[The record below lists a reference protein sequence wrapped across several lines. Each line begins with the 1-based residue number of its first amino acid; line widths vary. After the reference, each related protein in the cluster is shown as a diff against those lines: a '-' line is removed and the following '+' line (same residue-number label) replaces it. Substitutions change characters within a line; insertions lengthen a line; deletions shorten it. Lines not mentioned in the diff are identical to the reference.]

1 VSNEIVTNPA
11 TNRPW
16 PAPSPDAE
24 WWRGGATASPVPPP
38 LAPHPHPNPDPDPG
52 SEPVAEPVSKALV
65 PVASAAQPAD
75 DQFPLWPA
83 LSAADAMVDTPVV
96 EKPHK
101 RESLD
106 EWPPPLMRAALQGR
120 ASTSVPSPRRM
131 ARPAK
136 DRPLGL
142 LRRPGAGLAGLV
154 LVALFAGFFAWT
166 SAEPLWLALGHAQP
180 GTAKITR
187 CTGEGVLRR
196 CIANFTG
203 PGFTVESVTVIGA
216 RPGPEKSEGA
226 TFPAQMVRKGDR
238 IAYAGSRNGLH
249 VRWGAGLGLTLL
261 CGVLAAWAT
270 GARRLL
276 GRKTRAGAVLLSFLG
291 PLLLFAGMLAA
302 TY

>member
-1 VSNEIVTNPA
+1 MVTKPTA
-11 TNRPW
+11 DRPW

-24 WWRGGATASPVPPP
+24 WWRGEVTAAPVPPP
-38 LAPHPHPNPDPDPG
+38 LAPDPPD
-52 SEPVAEPVSKALV
+52 EPVSKALV
-65 PVASAAQPAD
+65 PVAAAAQPAD
-75 DQFPLWPA
+75 DNFPLWPDV
-83 LSAADAMVDTPVV
+83 SAADATVEAPAVV
-96 EKPHK
+96 AETPHK

-106 EWPPPLMRAALQGR
+106 EWPPPLMRASLQSR
-120 ASTSVPSPRRM
+120 ASTSVPSPRRT

-136 DRPLGL
+136 DRPLGR

-154 LVALFAGFFAWT
+154 LVALLAGFFAWT
-166 SAEPLWLALGHAQP
+166 SAEPFWLAVGHAQA
-180 GTAKITR
+180 GTAKVTR
-187 CTGEGVLRR
+187 CAGDGVLRR

-203 PGFTVESVTVIGA
+203 PGFTAESVTVIGA
-216 RPGPEKSEGA
+216 RPGPEKAEGA
-226 TFPAQMVRKGDR
+226 TLAAQMVRKGDR

-261 CGVLAAWAT
+261 CGILVAWAT

-276 GRKTRAGAVLLSFLG
+276 GRKVRAGAVLLSFLG